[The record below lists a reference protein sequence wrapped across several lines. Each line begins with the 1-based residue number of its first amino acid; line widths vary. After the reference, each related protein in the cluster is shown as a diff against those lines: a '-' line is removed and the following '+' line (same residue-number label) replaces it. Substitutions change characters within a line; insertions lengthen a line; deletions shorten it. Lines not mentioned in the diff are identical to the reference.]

1 MQYLGTWVE
10 QEATNP
16 ALVNALSTYVANPYA
31 GVINTPGCGICGG
44 TIQAGHLMRPY
55 PQFSGASETE
65 SCPWPTPSI
74 TPSRSRWR
82 SACAQ
87 GCPAHGVLHQRQV
100 HRRCVRVHQHR
111 LDRRILH
118 RCAIPTTCKLERSLS
133 EWDIPQVLQFSYI
146 WQVPYGRG
154 KHFGSNLNSI
164 VDGFLGGWQT
174 SGMWRFDNGQPI
186 SIGVTGASAPWGY
199 AASYPDM
206 IGKLKVNPKS
216 QWFTNGYFANGG
228 ANALIVPAP
237 YTIGNAPRIEPN
249 ARIPGTN
256 NATLAL
262 FKDIPLHFREGA
274 KLQIRAEVL

>member
-1 MQYLGTWVE
+1 M
-10 QEATNP
+10 
-16 ALVNALSTYVANPYA
+16 
-31 GVINTPGCGICGG
+31 
-44 TIQAGHLMRPY
+44 
-55 PQFSGASETE
+55 
-65 SCPWPTPSI
+65 
-74 TPSRSRWR
+74 
-82 SACAQ
+82 
-87 GCPAHGVLHQRQV
+87 
-100 HRRCVRVHQHR
+100 
-111 LDRRILH
+111 
-118 RCAIPTTCKLERSLS
+118 
-133 EWDIPQVLQFSYI
+133 LQFTYI

-154 KHFGSNLNSI
+154 KHWGSNLNAI

-206 IGKLKVNPKS
+206 IGKLKINPKS
-216 QWFTNGYFANGG
+216 KWFKTDPTTSTPYGYFADRG

-237 YTIGNAPRIEPN
+237 YTIGNAPREQPN

-274 KLQIRAEVL
+274 KLQIRAESFNALNHPQFGGIQTTFNTGSFGDVDSQVNLPRQVQLGMQLYF